1 MAGYRSVTHIALNV
15 SPLEKAEGF
24 YRELFHMEV
33 AFREAETPAGW
44 ATLPDDAG
52 WAEARAAGIE
62 LGLSAL
68 SRDSFTLALEAGDSP
83 QRLSHLGL
91 AFDPAKMDRLRQR
104 ARVLNCAVL
113 VDRADLIVFQDR
125 YGVQWEITTSAALQS
140 SGDRTGRWLDV
151 KGASS

>member
-15 SPLEKAEGF
+15 SPLEEAGEF
-24 YRELFHMEV
+24 YRELFRLEV

-52 WAEARAAGIE
+52 WAEARAAGIQ

-68 SRDSFTLALEAGDSP
+68 SRDSFTLALEGGDSP

-91 AFDPAKMDRLRQR
+91 AVDPAEMDALRTR
-104 ARVLNCAVL
+104 ARELNCRL
-113 VDRADLIVFQDR
+113 MLDRPDLIVFRDP
-125 YGVQWEITTSAALQS
+125 YGVQWEITTSATLQS